1 MIRIAIIRI
10 AIFWRKNRVTGE
22 SWSDDETMAD
32 NDPNSTTAV
41 GGGGVGA
48 TTASTTTA
56 AMLNQPIV
64 IDCGSSSMK
73 AGFAGGTK
81 PKVR

>member
-1 MIRIAIIRI
+1 
-10 AIFWRKNRVTGE
+10 
-22 SWSDDETMAD
+22 MAD
-32 NDPNSTTAV
+32 QTTSATGGSTSA
-41 GGGGVGA
+41 
-48 TTASTTTA
+48 A

-81 PKVR
+81 PKVSMVNQHLIFIGQCTPTYQLNIYILKCCFHIII

>member
-1 MIRIAIIRI
+1 ML
-10 AIFWRKNRVTGE
+10 RKPERRYR
-22 SWSDDETMAD
+22 TMAD
-32 NDPNSTTAV
+32 NDPNSS
-41 GGGGVGA
+41 GGVGA
-48 TTASTTTA
+48 NTTVSATTA

-81 PKVR
+81 PKVDCATIHHYYYYI